1 MDFVHLLFVA
11 PFFDKVGLEASPSLQ
26 TMEVFFMS
34 NFILKDEYANEDECK
49 AAIAKYNE
57 GKKPEDEMRY
67 CSYLNTLTKKR
78 MYVPCTI
85 EYFFAWRNMMAEEH
99 RKRDLETRCLVPSE
113 RYSYHKKCMEDCAHC
128 PYGKDHR
135 DGGVL
140 SLDKFREE
148 NEYEIADEHISLLD
162 EIIEEQRRDAL
173 IYEISL
179 LDEESQQILSLF
191 NKGYTDA
198 EIGVALGLKR
208 STVQYRKTCL
218 IEDLR
223 KKLKNF

>member
-1 MDFVHLLFVA
+1 
-11 PFFDKVGLEASPSLQ
+11 
-26 TMEVFFMS
+26 MS
-34 NFILKDEYANEDECK
+34 NFILKDEYASEEECK
-49 AAIAKYNE
+49 KAIAQYNE

-67 CSYLNTLTKKR
+67 CSYLNVITNKR
-78 MYVPCTI
+78 MYVPCSI

-113 RYSYHKKCMEDCAHC
+113 RYSYFKKCMEDCSKC
-128 PYGKDHR
+128 PYHKEHR
-135 DGGVL
+135 DGSPL
-140 SLDKFREE
+140 SLDRFVEE
-148 NEYEIADEHISLLD
+148 DGYEIADELHNTPLED
-162 EIIEEQRRDAL
+162 IIEDQRQVAL
-173 IYEISL
+173 AREIAM
-179 LDEESQQILSLF
+179 LDEESQQILGLF

-198 EIGVALGLKR
+198 EIASALGLKR